1 MYLLLVIFFSGKEVA
16 GKVTLKHIYEIA
28 RVKAEDPAFAGV
40 PLESI
45 CRTIIGSARSIGI
58 QVVR

>member
-1 MYLLLVIFFSGKEVA
+1 M
-16 GKVTLKHIYEIA
+16 TLKHIYEIA